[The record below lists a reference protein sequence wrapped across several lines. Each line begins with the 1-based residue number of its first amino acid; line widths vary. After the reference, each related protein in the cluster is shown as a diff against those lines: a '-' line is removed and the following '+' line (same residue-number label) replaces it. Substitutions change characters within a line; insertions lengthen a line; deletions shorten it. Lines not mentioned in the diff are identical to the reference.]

1 MAALTAS
8 GASIKTQCPVEG
20 MPSSSCRLG
29 TIAFIASCQTAGSL
43 PSQSGG
49 VSQPRQAFD
58 AVQPSSKPS
67 VRSNRSQDKVH
78 GVLSTATN
86 TTGGQALT
94 DE

>member
-20 MPSSSCRLG
+20 TPSSSCRLG

-67 VRSNRSQDKVH
+67 VRSNRSQDTCSTLNRGKH
-78 GVLSTATN
+78 G
-86 TTGGQALT
+86 GGGKH
-94 DE
+94 